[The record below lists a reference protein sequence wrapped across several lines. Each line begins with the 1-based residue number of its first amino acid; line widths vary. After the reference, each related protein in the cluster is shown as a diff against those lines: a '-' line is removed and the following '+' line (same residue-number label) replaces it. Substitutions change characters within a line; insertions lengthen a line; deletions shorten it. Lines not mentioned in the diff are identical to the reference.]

1 MAKLPSDDSHQTSL
15 LAAKL
20 YIPQTRHAAVVA
32 RPRLVQRLN
41 EGLHRKLTLIAAPAG
56 FGKTTLTSSWLLEIG
71 EPRLD
76 NAQTS
81 QSQMTDDQSPKAA
94 WLSLDEADNDPFRF
108 WTYVIAA
115 LQTAQQDLGQTALAM
130 LRAPQPPPMENLLTE
145 LINQI
150 AALPDRIVLVLDDCH
165 LIESPDIQRSLS
177 FLLDHLPSQLHLVII
192 TREDP
197 ALPLPQLRVR
207 REMTELRANDLR
219 FSREEAGQFLIQTIN
234 LNLPPQDIATLERRT
249 EGWVAGL
256 QMAALSIQDLPD
268 ITGFIQAFAGDDRY
282 VVDYLI
288 SEVIERQPAH
298 IQEFLLKTGFLRRLT
313 APLCDAVTG
322 RGDGRDSLNHL
333 KAANL
338 FLTSLDNRR
347 EWYRYHHLFRDLL
360 RAQLREE
367 VGAEG
372 TKELHGRAA
381 AWYAQN
387 GFTDDAVRHYLAAED
402 YDQGAGLIESVAVNL
417 IVQGQLRKV
426 LGWLE
431 ALPDE
436 FIRTRPLLCVCC
448 AWVLNLAGQAAAVE
462 AHLGD
467 AQRALGVASPEERR
481 DIEGLINTLHAFVAR
496 RQGDI
501 PSSTR
506 YLRQAVTDLAPD
518 NLMVR
523 GTVNLNLGFNYLLTG
538 QLALA
543 EAALQSARTDGEPS
557 GAVYVTLIAMGRF
570 KPIPTLLR
578 EGWPRPCN
586 SSKRPLRPVWP
597 KTGGSRFHRPGMP
610 TPVWAR
616 CCTRETNWMPP
627 KDI

>member
-1 MAKLPSDDSHQTSL
+1 
-15 LAAKL
+15 
-20 YIPQTRHAAVVA
+20 
-32 RPRLVQRLN
+32 
-41 EGLHRKLTLIAAPAG
+41 
-56 FGKTTLTSSWLLEIG
+56 
-71 EPRLD
+71 
-76 NAQTS
+76 
-81 QSQMTDDQSPKAA
+81 
-94 WLSLDEADNDPFRF
+94 
-108 WTYVIAA
+108 
-115 LQTAQQDLGQTALAM
+115 
-130 LRAPQPPPMENLLTE
+130 
-145 LINQI
+145 
-150 AALPDRIVLVLDDCH
+150 
-165 LIESPDIQRSLS
+165 
-177 FLLDHLPSQLHLVII
+177 
-192 TREDP
+192 
-197 ALPLPQLRVR
+197 
-207 REMTELRANDLR
+207 
-219 FSREEAGQFLIQTIN
+219 
-234 LNLPPQDIATLERRT
+234 
-249 EGWVAGL
+249 
-256 QMAALSIQDLPD
+256 MAALSIQDLPD
-268 ITGFIQAFAGDDRY
+268 TTGFIQAFAGDDRY
-282 VVDYLI
+282 VV

-313 APLCDAVTG
+313 ASLCDAVTG
-322 RGDGRDSLNHL
+322 RDDGRDSLNHL
-333 KAANL
+333 EAANL

-523 GTVNLNLGFNYLLTG
+523 STVNLNLGFNYLLTG